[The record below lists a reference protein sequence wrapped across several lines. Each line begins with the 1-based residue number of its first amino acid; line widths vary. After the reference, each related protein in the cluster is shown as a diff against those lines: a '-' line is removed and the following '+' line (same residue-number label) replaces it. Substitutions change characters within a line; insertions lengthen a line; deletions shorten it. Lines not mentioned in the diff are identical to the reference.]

1 LDFGV
6 AVRRICAQTICDLQR
21 STANMTLRCTRGALI
36 GALVS
41 GLAAPLGAQRANA
54 PEFTKQGLLIVNF
67 TPSAGA
73 DMKLARRAA
82 EAVRSRV
89 GRLVNR
95 REVEVIDGGEIAW
108 RLERAGFNPDTTADA
123 GAIRAIGKYFRA
135 DEYVVATVTN
145 GRNGPT
151 IRGEL
156 VLMRDERLR
165 QPIPEAS
172 AVRLDSAAT
181 LFARGVAS
189 ARAQLVPE
197 RRCENALRE
206 GSGSRA
212 IAAAREG
219 VAAYG
224 RSTIA
229 RVCLLWALRQ
239 TSARATDILTV
250 ASEVLAMDA
259 ANVHALESAAIALD
273 SLKRRPE
280 AAEHW
285 LRLAHTDTA
294 DLELSLR
301 VSYALLDGGNAKPA
315 EPFIVGLAAGHPD
328 ELRFTQQKWRVAY
341 ENKSWTHAIDAAEL
355 LLERDS
361 IAKHDSAFFYR
372 LGLAY
377 RSAAR
382 PFKAIET
389 LARGVTL
396 FPKDA
401 RLYSLYSQ
409 SIKAEADTVVPR
421 GLALFPQSADLLALS
436 AKELRSRGKI
446 EESLDATKRAVSI
459 DTTMAQGQLVIAQ
472 LEIELGR
479 PDSALVALHRALVRG
494 EDSSLVA
501 AFALAK
507 GNALYK
513 TANGTMS
520 SSDFA
525 AALRLIAF
533 SDTVHST
540 QQARFLTGAAALG
553 VAQTTLT
560 DASKLQDKAASCRL
574 TRAGA
579 ELLPLA
585 RAGLQS
591 GDESFSEAAKQS
603 LSYLDQ
609 LDTYAQQQLKA
620 LCAESP
626 PTT

>member
-1 LDFGV
+1 
-6 AVRRICAQTICDLQR
+6 
-21 STANMTLRCTRGALI
+21 MTLRYTYAAALI
-36 GALVS
+36 GALLS
-41 GLAAPLGAQRANA
+41 GAAAPLGAQRAGA
-54 PEFTKQGLLIVNF
+54 LEFTKQGLLIVNF
-67 TPSAGA
+67 TPSMGA

-82 EAVRSRV
+82 DAVRSRV
-89 GRLVNR
+89 GRLVNK
-95 REVEVIDGGEIAW
+95 REVDVIDGAEIAW
-108 RLERAGFNPDTTADA
+108 RLERAGFNPDTTTDA
-123 GAIRAIGKYFRA
+123 GAIHAIGKYFRA
-135 DEYVVATVTN
+135 DEYLLATVTN
-145 GRNGPT
+145 TRTGPI

-165 QPIPEAS
+165 QPIPEATN
-172 AVRLDSAAT
+172 ARLDSAAA
-181 LFARGVAS
+181 LFARGVAL

-239 TSARATDILTV
+239 TSARAGDILST
-250 ASEVLAMDA
+250 ANEVLAMDPV
-259 ANVHALESAAIALD
+259 NVHALESAAIALD

-280 AAEHW
+280 AADHW
-285 LRLAHTDTA
+285 LRLARTDTA
-294 DLELSLR
+294 NLELSLR

-315 EPFIVGLAAGHPD
+315 EPFIVALAAGHPD
-328 ELRFTQQKWRVAY
+328 EIRFTQQKWRVAY
-341 ENKSWTHAIDAAEL
+341 ENKSWAQAIAAAEV
-355 LLERDS
+355 LLERDP
-361 IAKHDSAFFYR
+361 IAKGDSAFFYR

-377 RSAAR
+377 RSAGK
-382 PFKAIET
+382 PFKAVEI
-389 LARGVTL
+389 LARGISQ
-396 FPKDA
+396 FPKDG

-409 SIKAEADTVVPR
+409 AIKAEADTVVPR
-421 GLALFPQSADLLALS
+421 GLALFPQNADLLALN

-446 EESLDATKRAVSI
+446 EESLDATKRAVSL
-459 DTTMAQGQLVIAQ
+459 DSTMSQGQLMVAQ

-479 PDSALVALHRALVRG
+479 PDSALVALRRALASG
-494 EDSSLVA
+494 EDSALVA
-501 AFALAK
+501 QFALAR
-507 GNALYK
+507 GNTLYK
-513 TANGTMS
+513 AANGSKS

-525 AALRLIAF
+525 MALHLIAF

-574 TRAGA
+574 TKAGA

-591 GDESFSEAAKQS
+591 GDESFAAAAKQS
-603 LSYLDQ
+603 LGYLDQ

-620 LCAESP
+620 LCTKDLSRQ
-626 PTT
+626 